1 MLSHAQQFET
11 PWTGAPQDPL
21 YSTISQT
28 LLKFMS
34 IESVMLSNHLTLCCP
49 PLLPS
54 VFSSIRVFS
63 SELALHI
70 RCPKYWSFSFSI
82 SPSSVYSG
90 FISLRIDWFDLF
102 ALQGLSRV
110 FSSISSLALSLLY
123 SPTLTSLCDYCRNHS
138 FDCTDL
144 CRQSDIFA
152 F

>member
-1 MLSHAQQFET
+1 MSHSLWPHGLQHTRLLCPLLSPRACH
-11 PWTGAPQDPL
+11 WL
-21 YSTISQT
+21 
-28 LLKFMS
+28 MC
-34 IESVMLSNHLTLCCP
+34 IESVILSNHLVLCCP
-49 PLLPS
+49 FLLLPS
-54 VFSSIRVFS
+54 IFPSTSIFSN
-63 SELALHI
+63 ELVLHI

-123 SPTLTSLCDYCRNHS
+123 GPTLTSLCNYCKNHS

-144 CRQSDIFA
+144 CRQSDVFA